1 MAFQLFRGTDAQ
13 VAGYNGADGEIVYN
27 MTNKS
32 LHVFD
37 GVTAG
42 GFELKNAEAMKQEL
56 LAGATTAYDTL
67 KEIEDYINAN
77 EGSVGTILTN
87 MTTMQNQINANEGN
101 IGSLLTDLSTKAP
114 KPAAP
119 SNNGEFLTW
128 DGSNFANTV
137 LGMTRTD
144 DGVNTTFTFS

>member
-1 MAFQLFRGTDAQ
+1 MAFQLYRGTDAQ

-56 LAGATTAYDTL
+56 LAGASTAYDTL

-77 EGSVGTILTN
+77 EGS
-87 MTTMQNQINANEGN
+87 M
-101 IGSLLTDLSTKAP
+101 GSLLTDLSTKAP

>member
-37 GVTAG
+37 GGTAG

-56 LAGATTAYDTL
+56 LAGASTAYDTL

-77 EGSVGTILTN
+77 EGS
-87 MTTMQNQINANEGN
+87 M
-101 IGSLLTDLSTKAP
+101 GSLLTDLSTKAP

>member
-1 MAFQLFRGTDAQ
+1 MAFQLYRGTDAQ
-13 VAGYNGADGEIVYN
+13 VSGYNGADGEIVYN

-42 GFELKNAEAMKQEL
+42 GFELKNSEAMKQEL
-56 LAGATTAYDTL
+56 LAGASTAYDTL

-77 EGSVGTILTN
+77 EGS
-87 MTTMQNQINANEGN
+87 M
-101 IGSLLTDLSTKAP
+101 GSLLTDLSTKAP

>member
-27 MTNKS
+27 ITNKS

-56 LAGATTAYDTL
+56 LAGASTAYDTL

-77 EGSVGTILTN
+77 EGS
-87 MTTMQNQINANEGN
+87 M
-101 IGSLLTDLSTKAP
+101 GSLLTDLSTKAP

>member
-56 LAGATTAYDTL
+56 LAGASTAYDTL

-77 EGSVGTILTN
+77 EGS
-87 MTTMQNQINANEGN
+87 M
-101 IGSLLTDLSTKAP
+101 GSLLTDLSTKAP